1 MNRFPNKLFPCILV
15 IAASTSAFPSVAP
28 IEINLEPNK
37 PMVLTN
43 TNKQAISMLCEVHLV
58 SSAKNSISI
67 QVLSGKGK
75 FNGTTFKQG
84 DYLVWTLTNMQQ
96 IPVLADPGT
105 KAQVTDLG
113 THAVRA
119 LCN

>member
-1 MNRFPNKLFPCILV
+1 MYQPINKLFFYFL
-15 IAASTSAFPSVAP
+15 ASISAPVFASEFAP
-28 IEINLEPNK
+28 IEINLDPNK
-37 PMVLTN
+37 PVILAN
-43 TNKQAISMLCEVHLV
+43 TNKQIISMLCEVHAV

-67 QVLSGKGK
+67 QIVSGKGK

-96 IPVLADPGT
+96 IPVVADPGT

-113 THAVRA
+113 THAVKA
-119 LCN
+119 LCY

>member
-1 MNRFPNKLFPCILV
+1 MNRFPNKLFPYILV
-15 IAASTSAFPSVAP
+15 LASTPALSSVAP

-37 PMVLTN
+37 SVVLTN
-43 TNKQAISMLCEVHLV
+43 SNKQALSMLCEIHLV
-58 SSAKNSISI
+58 ASVKNSISI
-67 QVLSGKGK
+67 QVISGKGK

-105 KAQVTDLG
+105 KALVTDLG

>member
-1 MNRFPNKLFPCILV
+1 MNRFSNQLLPYILV
-15 IAASTSAFPSVAP
+15 LASTPAFSSVAP
-28 IEINLEPNK
+28 VEINLEPNK
-37 PMVLTN
+37 PVVLTN

-58 SSAKNSISI
+58 SSVKNSISI
-67 QVLSGKGK
+67 QIISGKGK
-75 FNGTTFKQG
+75 FNGTSFKQG

-105 KAQVTDLG
+105 KAQVTNLG
-113 THAVRA
+113 THSVRA